1 MAKQNALTLSNFHL
15 GGIADSKYSGIANSL
30 AVIVGCNLHSEP
42 GVLTINQALVK
53 ESGATVDNAV
63 SKIVVCS
70 DGNSYLFDRG
80 AGKIWKRTSA
90 GTYSLEGTNSNGA
103 TLNAF
108 EHQGY
113 IYYASATKLGR
124 WQIGSAW
131 ATRTDSWATFTN
143 GNATYHP
150 MFVKNQV
157 LYIGDGYLVA
167 QVDDNIFTANALDL
181 EIKYIVRS
189 LGEVEADLLIGTF
202 VSTNVNEAHVFRWN
216 TIQVSYT
223 NDDGA
228 PEIGVNCFLKTDNYV
243 LVQVGQKGNLYTYN
257 GAQLEQFKRIFGD
270 WISTNQAFVNSEAV
284 CSFNG
289 LPLFGLSN
297 SSGNPCQQGV
307 YSFGSASSN
316 YPKILN
322 LEYVI
327 STGNTSNIEITAMA
341 VAGNDLLVAWK
352 DTNSGTVYGIDK
364 INWSNKFTSAY
375 FETRILTLDRP
386 NNKDFGVKIAYRSLP
401 TSTAIALFVNK
412 NNAGYVSVPLLKDA
426 VRNIYMTDT
435 RIVGGGSLQLKV
447 TFTASGNTAPDFEM
461 MEISFY

>member
-1 MAKQNALTLSNFHL
+1 MAKQNILTLSNFHL
-15 GGIADSKYSGIANSL
+15 GGIADSEYSGIANSL
-30 AVIVGCNLHSEP
+30 AAIVGCNLHSET
-42 GVLTINQALVK
+42 GVLKVNQALVK
-53 ESGATVDNAV
+53 ESGTTVDNAV

-70 DGNSYLFDRG
+70 DGNSYLFDRT

-90 GTYSLEGTNSNGA
+90 GTYSLEATNANGA
-103 TLNAF
+103 ILNAF

-131 ATRTDSWATFTN
+131 ATRSDSWATFTN
-143 GNATYHP
+143 GNSTYHP

-167 QVDDNIFTANALDL
+167 QVDNNIFTANALDL
-181 EIKYIVRS
+181 ETKYIVRS
-189 LGEVEADLLIGTF
+189 LGEVEADLLIGTY
-202 VSTNVNEAHVFRWN
+202 VNTNVNEAHIFRWN

-257 GAQLEQFKRIFGD
+257 GAQLEQFKRILGD
-270 WISTNQAFVNSEAV
+270 WSSTNQAFVNSEAV

-297 SSGNPCQQGV
+297 GSGNPCLQGV

-316 YPKILN
+316 YPKVLN

-327 STGNTSNIEITAMA
+327 STGHTSNVEITAMA
-341 VAGNDLLVAWK
+341 IAGNDLLVAWK
-352 DTNSGTVYGIDK
+352 DTTSGTAYGVDK
-364 INWSNKFTSAY
+364 IDWNNKYASAY
-375 FETRILTLDRP
+375 FTTRTLTIDRT

-401 TSTAIALFVNK
+401 TGTSIALFVNK
-412 NNAGYVSVPLLKDA
+412 NNAGFVSVPLLKDA
-426 VRNIYMTDT
+426 VRNLYMTDT
-435 RIVGGGSLQLKV
+435 KIVGAGSIKLKISL
-447 TFTASGNTAPDFEM
+447 TTSANLAP
-461 MEISFY
+461 EIEQVEVSFY